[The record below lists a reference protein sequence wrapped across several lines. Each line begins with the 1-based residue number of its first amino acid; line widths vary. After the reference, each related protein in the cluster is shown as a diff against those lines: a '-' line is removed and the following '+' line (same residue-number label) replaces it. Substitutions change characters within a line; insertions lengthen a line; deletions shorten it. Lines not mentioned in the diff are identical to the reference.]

1 MIVKLDEKDAA
12 LSIGSTAFEVVV
24 SCEVSGIYT
33 ASQEGKMRS
42 GSSSYEDL
50 QDVPAEATFDAE
62 DSTCT
67 VVVLDEGGIEVGTL
81 KLRGVEWFDLFYDD
95 ENVIEQIDNS

>member
-33 ASQEGKMRS
+33 ASQEGKMSLHRMRTCK
-42 GSSSYEDL
+42 
-50 QDVPAEATFDAE
+50 TFLLKPL
-62 DSTCT
+62 STRRILP
-67 VVVLDEGGIEVGTL
+67 V
-81 KLRGVEWFDLFYDD
+81 R
-95 ENVIEQIDNS
+95 